1 MIRFLLVKRLMKHL
15 SCMKVNFQKE
25 NLNELAISIARG
37 LSSNPE
43 FIKYVM
49 YNKGFNSV
57 GEEIA
62 EKTKDAVSEI
72 TW

>member
-1 MIRFLLVKRLMKHL
+1 MSSR
-15 SCMKVNFQKE
+15 VNMTPTQSA
-25 NLNELAISIARG
+25 ELAISIARG

>member
-1 MIRFLLVKRLMKHL
+1 MSSR
-15 SCMKVNFQKE
+15 VNMTPAQSA
-25 NLNELAISIARG
+25 ELAISIARG

-49 YNKGFNSV
+49 YNKGYNSV
-57 GEEIA
+57 GEEVA
-62 EKTKDAVSEI
+62 EKTKDAVSGI